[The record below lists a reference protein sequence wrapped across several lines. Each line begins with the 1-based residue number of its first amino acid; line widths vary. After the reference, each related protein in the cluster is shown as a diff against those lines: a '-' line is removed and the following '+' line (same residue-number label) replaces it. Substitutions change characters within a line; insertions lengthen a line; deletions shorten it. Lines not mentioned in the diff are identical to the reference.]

1 MAKAV
6 VPFIWTRPVRASAQR
21 ALSEVFLSEVFQ
33 KVKVHLKVKEIPTS
47 RSLSRTVRA
56 GCQGL

>member
-21 ALSEVFLSEVFQ
+21 ALSEVF

>member
-21 ALSEVFLSEVFQ
+21 ALSE
-33 KVKVHLKVKEIPTS
+33 VKVHLKVKEIPTS